1 MPHRFSIDWFPLLPP
16 GRIALVAGA
25 LLALVAWGSWVLSRK
40 RIPRRAIIV
49 LGVLRMVAV
58 ALFIACLLQP
68 VVSYYRSEPR
78 HPELIVIVDTSTS
91 MSRTDAPDGQPRLK
105 HAADGILRAEL
116 LDELARKFKLR
127 LFAFDRT
134 AYPLDAATSASPNLV
149 GLAAEGS
156 TTDFAASYGAAKDLL
171 AAASDERLPDGA
183 GRRVLMVTDGVDHGG
198 TDFAEVAERD
208 GVIVDVLPV
217 GAASESRPE
226 RATVVDV
233 QTPSRVLL
241 ASETKFTALVRRGDD
256 GAATYELVMF
266 EDDKEA
272 VRRDAAF
279 AAGVREQL
287 VELAHRPTET
297 GLRRY
302 EFELVPQG
310 AQPAARASD
319 AEPRYGVDVQ
329 VIDDKL
335 EVLVLE
341 DRWRWDFKYLKR
353 VLEDDPS
360 FHFTAMLARGGSAFL
375 QMGEPDSKA
384 DLAGFPQS
392 RADLELFD
400 VIVLG
405 DVRPTRWPAKLAGA
419 IADAVIE
426 DGKSLIVVAGP
437 ALGEFAKI
445 PELNALLPVELSVDS
460 ASPVEGPLEVRL
472 TPEGAR
478 SGPFTEAGKSNVG
491 PLPSIDRI
499 YAPLRKRPAAAVLV
513 EAAAK
518 ANGAGPLIVMAEQPV
533 GRGRV
538 LYVGTDALWKWQ
550 TLPAADEDGR
560 TPYERLW
567 QQTLRAFAPQRSAT
581 TALRLAADRSRYQSG
596 DRVLLRAQSPPHL
609 GDSPRKLEAS
619 VVLPDGRRLPLA
631 FEQDPAAADA
641 QLATFDVSAPG
652 RYRISATATADDQAG
667 GGIVAQAST
676 AIDVVAGGSE
686 ADDREVDHA
695 ALARLAART
704 GGRVVDLA
712 DRATWPAP
720 ANGQVAQVETPY
732 TANLWDNL
740 LLPALLCVVL
750 GIDWLIRMLRGYV

>member
-16 GRIALVAGA
+16 SRIALVAGV
-25 LLALVAWGSWVLSRK
+25 LLALVAWGSWILARK
-40 RIPRRAIIV
+40 RIPRRAIVV
-49 LGVLRMVAV
+49 LGALRVVAV
-58 ALFIACLLQP
+58 VLFMACLLQP
-68 VVSYYRSEPR
+68 AVSYYRSEPR
-78 HPELIVIVDTSTS
+78 TPELIVMLDTSTS
-91 MSRTDAPDGQPRLK
+91 MSRADAPAGSTRLK
-105 HAADGILRAEL
+105 QTADAIQRSEL
-116 LDELARKFKLR
+116 LDELGRKFKLR
-127 LFAFDRT
+127 FFAFDRT
-134 AYPLDAATSASPNLV
+134 AFPLDGANSASPNLG

-156 TTDFAASYGAAKDLL
+156 TTDFAASYGAAKDLIAAESE
-171 AAASDERLPDGA
+171 AAAFGGTR
-183 GRRVLMVTDGVDHGG
+183 RRVLLVTDGVDHGG
-198 TDFAEVAERD
+198 ANFAEVAERD
-208 GVIVDVLPV
+208 GLTVDVLPA
-217 GAASESRPE
+217 GGASESRPE
-226 RATVVDV
+226 QAIVTDV
-233 QTPSRVLL
+233 QAPSRVLI
-241 ASETKFTALVRRGDD
+241 ASETKFVALVRRGED

-266 EDDKEA
+266 EDDKEG
-272 VRRDAAF
+272 VRRDVAF

-287 VELAHRPTET
+287 VEIAHRPTET

-302 EFELVPQG
+302 EFELLPKGV
-310 AQPAARASD
+310 QPAPAAAD
-319 AEPRYGVDVQ
+319 VADRYGVDVQ

-335 EVLVLE
+335 EVLMLE

-360 FHFTAMLARGGSAFL
+360 FHLTAMLARGGSAFL

-392 RADLELFD
+392 RAELEVFD

-419 IADAVIE
+419 VADAVIE

-445 PELNALLPVELSVDS
+445 PELQALLPVELSVDS

-478 SGPFTEAGKSNVG
+478 SGSFADAGKATTA

-518 ANGAGPLIVMAEQPV
+518 ASNAGPLIVMAEHSV

-567 QQTLRAFAPQRSAT
+567 QQTLRAFAPQCSAT
-581 TALRLAADRSRYQSG
+581 TAMRLAADRSRYQSG
-596 DRVLLRAQSPPHL
+596 ERVTLRAQPPAMTDPAA
-609 GDSPRKLEAS
+609 GDKPRKLEAS
-619 VVLPDGRRLPLA
+619 VVLPDGRRIPLS
-631 FEQDPAAADA
+631 FEQDPAAADT
-641 QLATFDVSAPG
+641 QLAVFDVSAPG
-652 RYRISATATADDQAG
+652 RYRISATATDDGQV
-667 GGIVAQAST
+667 VAQAAT
-676 AIDVVAGGSE
+676 AIDVVAAGTE
-686 ADDREVDHA
+686 ADDRDVDHA
-695 ALARLAART
+695 ALTRLAART

-712 DRATWPAP
+712 DRATWPTTSDEP
-720 ANGQVAQVETPY
+720 AAQVETLH

-740 LLPALLCVVL
+740 LLPALLCIVL
-750 GIDWLIRMLRGYV
+750 GVDWLIRMLRGYV